1 MGRRLAAL
9 RATARIAR
17 RQAARS
23 RGRTALVAIMVA
35 LPVVAAVVIDV
46 LVRSSV
52 PTGPT
57 YARYALGE
65 ELQARVTYVCPG
77 EVHQVPHV
85 GLGGVSCGWSEE
97 GDPQVPEE
105 PAEVQER
112 IEAVVGPA
120 VTVIPALQT
129 PVRVDGPTRSER
141 MLHLAEVDLGAPGV
155 ASAYPLESGA
165 LPRTRGEVVLAPWLA
180 ETLDVLPGDGLVVT
194 GPSGQEVDVE
204 LVGVLDRTVPATDLL
219 GLTGV
224 LGRAEDRLDG
234 QERTDGLTDL
244 DGADRFV
251 GLDRAEWLVAGP
263 TPITWDM
270 VLELNAVGLQV
281 ASREVLLAPPAV
293 EGVGD
298 PTEGQAEARTLAF
311 GAAVVGAGLLEAVLL
326 IGPAFA
332 VGARRQTRALALVAA
347 QGGERRDLRRVVL
360 WGAVVIGVGASV
372 GAAALGVT
380 VGALLV
386 TAVPATASSF
396 PNLVVPWLEVAS
408 FVLIGVLIA
417 VAAAWLPA
425 RTAARVDVVAALA
438 GRRSEARPRRAV
450 PLVGIVLLGA
460 GVATSLAGAV
470 RSEPVL
476 ATLGVLL
483 LMVGM
488 VAASG
493 AIVTLIGGLAR
504 WAPLAPRL
512 AMRDAARQRGR
523 TAPALAAVIAA
534 VAGATAGLVYVAS
547 EAQRDELLY
556 SPVAEVGVIQVGL
569 PSEEEDEDTRAGLL
583 TSAEEVLES
592 SVDLEAIAPVSM
604 LVPTDQEIDPLTGLG
619 ADLWIYP
626 EVPVEKQ
633 CPVWLLDRA
642 PTDAELAEAA
652 ADPRCQERPE
662 YSSGGVWATTS
673 WSSGVIMDDGA
684 AVAVLGLPEAEEAAA
699 ALARGEALVHDERA
713 LRPDG
718 TVELAATVQDAQ
730 GSQLASLVL
739 ERPARV
745 TGWSNFLYQLVLPP
759 ESIEALDGEA
769 KAQPVG
775 LVARPA
781 VELDGPEVEALRA
794 ALEAVHPSMVLEV
807 ESPYEH
813 RDTTLSLL
821 ILAVLGVVG
830 LGATWSAVGLA
841 AAESRAD
848 LATLAAVGAAPRTRR
863 LVAGAQAGVIA
874 VTGTVLGVLVG
885 TMLGGVFVELQTAA
899 WSTLPDRTWQLVMPW
914 SGLVTVLLGLP
925 TFAILGTAL
934 TTRSRLSLVRRIPS

>member
-23 RGRTALVAIMVA
+23 RGRTALVATMVV
-35 LPVVAAVVIDV
+35 LPVLAAVVIDV
-46 LVRSSV
+46 LVRSAV

-77 EVHQVPHV
+77 EVHQVPNV
-85 GLGGVSCGWSEE
+85 GLGGVSCGWSED
-97 GDPQVPEE
+97 GDPPVPQE
-105 PAEVQER
+105 PAEVQDR

-120 VTVIPALQT
+120 ATVIPALQT
-129 PVRVDGPTRSER
+129 PVRIDGPTRGER
-141 MLHLAEVDLGAPGV
+141 MLHLAEVDLEAPGV
-155 ASAYPLESGA
+155 SSAYPLESGS
-165 LPRTRGEVVLAPWLA
+165 LPRATGELALAPWLA
-180 ETLDVLPGDGLVVT
+180 ESLDVLPGDDLVVT
-194 GPSGQEVDVE
+194 GPSGQEVHVE
-204 LVGVLDRTVPATDLL
+204 LVGVLDGTVPATDVL
-219 GLTGV
+219 GLPGV
-224 LGRAEDRLDG
+224 LGRPEDRLAG
-234 QERTDGLTDL
+234 QERTDGLVDL

-263 TPITWDM
+263 APITWDM

-281 ASREVLLAPPAV
+281 ASREVLLTPPAV
-293 EGVGD
+293 EAVGD
-298 PTEGQAEARTLAF
+298 PVAGSVGARTLTF

-332 VGARRQTRALALVAA
+332 VGARRQTRALALLAA
-347 QGGERRDLRRVVL
+347 QGAERRDLRRVVL

-372 GAAALGVT
+372 GAAALGVA

-386 TAVPATASSF
+386 TTIPATASSF
-396 PNLVVPWLEVAS
+396 PNLVVPWLEVAV
-408 FVLIGVLIA
+408 FVLVGVLIA

-450 PLVGIVLLGA
+450 PLAGLVLLGV

-493 AIVTLIGGLAR
+493 AIVTLIGSLAR

-569 PSEEEDEDTRAGLL
+569 PADEEDEETRAELL
-583 TSAEEVLES
+583 TSAEQVLES
-592 SVDLEAIAPVSM
+592 SIDLEAIAPVSM

-626 EVPVEKQ
+626 EVPVENQ
-633 CPVWLLDRA
+633 CPLWLLDRV
-642 PTDAELAEAA
+642 PTEAEIAEAT
-652 ADPRCQERPE
+652 ADPRCDERLE

-673 WSSGVIMDDGA
+673 WSSGVIMDDGSA
-684 AVAVLGLPEAEEAAA
+684 TAVLGLPGSEEAAA

-713 LRPDG
+713 LREDG

-730 GSQLASLVL
+730 GSVLASLVI
-739 ERPARV
+739 EPAARA
-745 TGWSNFLYQLVLPP
+745 TGWASFLYQLVLPP
-759 ESIEALDGEA
+759 ESIEALEGEA
-769 KAQPVG
+769 RAQPVG
-775 LVARPA
+775 LVARSA
-781 VELDGPEVEALRA
+781 VDLDQAEVTALRD
-794 ALEAVHPSMVLEV
+794 ALEAVHPAMALEV
-807 ESPYEH
+807 ERPYEY
-813 RDTTLSLL
+813 RDTTLSLV

-830 LGATWSAVGLA
+830 LGATWLAVGLA

-874 VTGTVLGVLVG
+874 VTGTVLGVLAG
-885 TMLGGVFVELQTAA
+885 ALLGGVFVELQTA
-899 WSTLPDRTWQLVMPW
+899 SQSPLPDRTWQLVMPW
-914 SGLVTVLLGLP
+914 PGLATILLGLP
-925 TFAILGTAL
+925 TLAVLGMAL
-934 TTRSRLSLVRRIPS
+934 ATRSRLPLVRRIAS